1 MTLGLGGHASGI
13 IDKMHAGDIFI
24 GFDADMENLIQA
36 QKNIQTNINNPGVI
50 LHFVHSNFCHVQ
62 EKLTLLG
69 VTSVTGVY
77 ADLWVSSAHFDDG
90 DRGFSFRFDAPLDM
104 RFDRSSG
111 ISAFDILKDYS
122 KEALSKI
129 FYDFWEEPKTRFIV
143 DAILEA
149 RADKPIET
157 TKELANIIEKSSF
170 DQKSK
175 LRVFQALRMEVN
187 NELWVIKIALDSV
200 IPLLQK
206 EGRICVIT
214 FHSLEDRLVKQ
225 VFTQYHTDIR
235 DEFTGQTKIPKILEK
250 VHKKPL
256 IPTDTEI
263 SENPRS
269 RSAKLRVV
277 EKI

>member
-13 IDKMHAGDIFI
+13 IAKMHAGDIFI
-24 GFDADMENLIQA
+24 GFDADIENLTQA
-36 QKNIQTNINNPGVI
+36 QKNIQTNIDNPGVI
-50 LHFVHSNFCHVQ
+50 LHFVHSNFCHVR
-62 EKLTLLG
+62 EKLTLLNIN
-69 VTSVTGVY
+69 SLTGVY
-77 ADLWVSSAHFDDG
+77 FDLGVSSAHFDDG

-104 RFDRSSG
+104 RFDRDSG
-111 ISAFDILKDYS
+111 INAYDVLKDYS

-149 RADKPIET
+149 RAIKPIET

-187 NELWVIKIALDSV
+187 NELWVIKTALDSV